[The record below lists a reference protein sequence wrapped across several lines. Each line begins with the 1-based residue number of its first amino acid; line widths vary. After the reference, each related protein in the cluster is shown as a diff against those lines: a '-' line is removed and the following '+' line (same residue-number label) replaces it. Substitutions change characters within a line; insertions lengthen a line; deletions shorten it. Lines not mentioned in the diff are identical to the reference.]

1 MRPRSPQAFF
11 HDVPLP
17 FGSTLVIP
25 KSDQHKHARGLCI
38 LPENPLNQATMRS
51 GSLDV
56 STPPSHAFIPCQGSK
71 LPTFVV
77 IIVEQH
83 GLDGAAT
90 IEGWVVEHE
99 DSGVRVVLLR
109 MLWPCNSS
117 VRDTQFSLKLPVHTG
132 IEVKDM
138 VATLLGVYP
147 LSFSAMGFVQVREVF
162 TFLCMKLSPIVRL
175 ARLRAIYD
183 TVTSRALPEMHLRI
197 ESWYGP
203 KVTLMIATHTH
214 HGPQSPFRVV
224 LQAVVSVNHSSA
236 YTLTK

>member
-1 MRPRSPQAFF
+1 MRRMECNTPRVCLHPPRSPQAFF

-17 FGSTLVIP
+17 FWSTFVIP
-25 KSDQHKHARGLCI
+25 KSDQHKHA
-38 LPENPLNQATMRS
+38 PTMRS
-51 GSLDV
+51 GPLDV
-56 STPPSHAFIPCQGSK
+56 STHPSHALIPCQVNK

-90 IEGWVVEHE
+90 IEGWVVEYE

-147 LSFSAMGFVQVREVF
+147 LVREVF

-175 ARLRAIYD
+175 ARLRAICD
-183 TVTSRALPEMHLRI
+183 TVTSRAHPEMHLRI

-203 KVTLMIATHTH
+203 NVTLTRRAATYLMVATHTH

-236 YTLTK
+236 YSLTE